1 MATNFEGRRQT
12 AQWWHLRK
20 KTAVVKVTSYKTSQ
34 GLAISVLIKRWAFP
48 SIIVTLSCWVSHL
61 WCLVLDNLKNMN
73 PIAPPGC
80 LKMTSLSQKHTK
92 KITKKGKRMQRSR
105 HVFKHLQN
113 RWPLEAV
120 TGGGPDEQ
128 GVRPTFSNLWI
139 MQTVAHVTSQKCA
152 YWTPYSILMQ
162 GNTPVTNYCTA
173 ITCNYCIWLHMA
185 APLSHAEALAISS
198 KYFGSPAFHNV

>member
-1 MATNFEGRRQT
+1 
-12 AQWWHLRK
+12 
-20 KTAVVKVTSYKTSQ
+20 
-34 GLAISVLIKRWAFP
+34 
-48 SIIVTLSCWVSHL
+48 
-61 WCLVLDNLKNMN
+61 MN

-128 GVRPTFSNLWI
+128 GVRPTFSNL
-139 MQTVAHVTSQKCA
+139 
-152 YWTPYSILMQ
+152 
-162 GNTPVTNYCTA
+162 
-173 ITCNYCIWLHMA
+173 
-185 APLSHAEALAISS
+185 
-198 KYFGSPAFHNV
+198 